1 MAHPSETVIRDLIS
15 LAFAMH
21 GRVQVLPE
29 TKVEQGGLL
38 REEPGLGAS
47 KTSLLDMQLK
57 LLRV

>member
-38 REEPGLGAS
+38 REEPGLGAP
-47 KTSLLDMQLK
+47 KTSLLEI
-57 LLRV
+57 